1 MLYLF
6 IFGNF
11 PNLRGLGR
19 ARTLTLGFTIGK
31 AKPLSGATT
40 GGTPERPRNRQR
52 FFEKFPYPSFSFI

>member
-11 PNLRGLGR
+11 PNPRGLGR

-40 GGTPERPRNRQR
+40 GEPPNVP
-52 FFEKFPYPSFSFI
+52 KNCHVFSKNIYI